1 MMGRIPT
8 AINGLDELTG
18 GGFVRGDVVLI
29 TGSPG
34 CGKTTFGLQFLY
46 RGAVDHGESG
56 IFVTLE
62 ESPARVVRNVWQ
74 FGWGVERLV
83 KENKIRIIHADPVAY
98 AHYIPNHRHD
108 DTAHIDIG
116 SAMVETMSKQI
127 EQQVEEIG
135 AKRIFIDSIT
145 SLKIAQNELQVRFT
159 ILELI
164 KNLENLECTTVISSE
179 VCPGMSTHETFSVE
193 EYLAE
198 AVIRMHTFRSCGTR
212 VRAVEILKMRGGR
225 HDETMRPYAIGDSG
239 LEIYPRE
246 TVVDG
251 EVIGM
256 TAVL

>member
-1 MMGRIPT
+1 MMDRIPT
-8 AINGLDELTG
+8 AITGLDELTG
-18 GGFVRGDVVLI
+18 GGFVRGDVILI

-46 RGAVDHGESG
+46 RGAVDYGERG

-62 ESPARVVRNVWQ
+62 ESPARVIRNVWQ
-74 FGWGVERLV
+74 FGWGIERLV
-83 KENKIRIIHADPVAY
+83 KENKMRILRADPVAY
-98 AHYIPNHRHD
+98 THYIPNHRD
-108 DTAHIDIG
+108 NDTAHIDIG
-116 SAMVETMSKQI
+116 SAMVETISKQI

-179 VCPGMSTHETFSVE
+179 ICPGTSLYEAFSVE
-193 EYLAE
+193 EYLSE
-198 AVIRMHTFRSCGTR
+198 VVIRMHVFRSCGTR

-239 LEIYPRE
+239 LVIYPRE

-251 EVIGM
+251 GVANM
-256 TAVL
+256 AAVL